1 MIKKLDSTDFENMEQ
16 RYRAAFFNSLGGF
29 KSVNLVGTIGN
40 AGQTNLSIVNSVFH
54 IGANPPFYGFVIRP
68 HTVPRHTLENILETK
83 DYTLNHITADFYKQ
97 AHQTSARY
105 PKETSEFDACGLT
118 PEYIEGCKSPFVKE
132 SAIKIGLDFFQTKDI
147 ELNGTII
154 VIGQI
159 KMVVLDDGLV
169 ADDGFVDL
177 ESAGTITCAGLDAY
191 YSVKKLARLSYAKED
206 SLPREI

>member
-1 MIKKLDSTDFENMEQ
+1 MIKKLDTTDFENMEQ

-29 KSVNLVGTIGN
+29 KSVNLVGTTDN

-54 IGANPPFYGFVIRP
+54 IGANPPFYGMVIRP

-83 DYTLNHITADFYKQ
+83 EYTLNHITADFYKK

-118 PEYIEGCKSPFVKE
+118 PEFIDGCRSPFVKE
-132 SAIKIGLDFFQTKDI
+132 SAVKIGLDFVETKEI
-147 ELNGTII
+147 ELNGTVI

-159 KMVVLDDGLV
+159 KMVMLDDDLV
-169 ADDGFVDL
+169 ANDGFVDL
-177 ESAGTITCAGLDAY
+177 ESAASITCAGLDAY

-206 SLPREI
+206 IPPKEI